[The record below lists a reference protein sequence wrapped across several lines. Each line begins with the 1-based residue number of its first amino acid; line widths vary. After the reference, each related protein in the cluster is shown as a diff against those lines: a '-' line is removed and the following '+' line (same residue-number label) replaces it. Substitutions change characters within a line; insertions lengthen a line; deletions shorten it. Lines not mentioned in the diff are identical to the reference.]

1 MAKDYDNTNRGALFR
16 VDDKESEKH
25 PDYSGNIN
33 AGGKDFWLS
42 AWIKVSKD
50 GQKYM
55 SLSVTPK
62 DKAQKG
68 QQSSRQEVDSDVPF

>member
-1 MAKDYDNTNRGALFR
+1 
-16 VDDKESEKH
+16 
-25 PDYSGNIN
+25 
-33 AGGKDFWLS
+33 LS